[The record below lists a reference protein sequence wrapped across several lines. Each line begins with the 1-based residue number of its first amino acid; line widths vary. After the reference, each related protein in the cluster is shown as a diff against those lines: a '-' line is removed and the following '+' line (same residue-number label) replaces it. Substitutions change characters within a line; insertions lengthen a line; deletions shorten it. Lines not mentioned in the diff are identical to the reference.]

1 MEELLWGALCESES
15 PGGSY
20 SWGGIAT
27 AKMYWRREGT
37 EYTLTFRL
45 LPVSQW
51 WNPIWGQQAREPV
64 CRDQPSGAQ
73 NMQRKMENV
82 FGGGKWTLPECL
94 HQLKHF
100 IILWS
105 ASLVC
110 SVVSNSLWPHG
121 LQHARLPCP
130 SPTPGACSNACPSS
144 WWCHPT
150 ILSSVVPFSSCL
162 QPFPAPGSFSNGS
175 VLHIRWLKYWP

>member
-1 MEELLWGALCESES
+1 MEELLWGAPWESES

-27 AKMYWRREGT
+27 EKMYWRMEGA
-37 EYTLTFRL
+37 EYTLAFRL

-64 CRDQPSGAQ
+64 CKDQPLGAQ
-73 NMQRKMENV
+73 NVQRKMGNV

-94 HQLKHF
+94 HQLKYF

-105 ASLVC
+105 VGSVAQLCPTLCDSMDCNTPGFLVHYQLLELAQTHVHRVGDAIQT
-110 SVVSNSLWPHG
+110 SRPVLS
-121 LQHARLPCP
+121 P
-130 SPTPGACSNACPSS
+130 SPPAFN
-144 WWCHPT
+144 
-150 ILSSVVPFSSCL
+150 LSQHQGLFLMGQFFAS
-162 QPFPAPGSFSNGS
+162 GG
-175 VLHIRWLKYWP
+175 